1 MKCNQKAVTKAL
13 GIILCQITAPVTF
26 VRVDSDCSYPG
37 EAGGLGVPPV
47 QCWAAYLK
55 VLEKHKWL
63 STCLL
68 WGYNEIRKLKDTHT
82 HSIITS

>member
-13 GIILCQITAPVTF
+13 GIILCQITAPMTF

-37 EAGGLGVPPV
+37 EAGGLGVLVPPV

-55 VLEKHKWL
+55 VLEKRKWL
-63 STCLL
+63 SMFVMGLERNITF
-68 WGYNEIRKLKDTHT
+68 RTHD
-82 HSIITS
+82 